1 MSNIKVIDVNEEVK
15 EDKTEEVIEEQTE
28 RVEDKPE
35 EDKPEED
42 KTEDIVVEEDKTEQE
57 KPKPKVKAKPKA
69 SDRVDC
75 NTCGKNLSYKNYR
88 YRHEKICSAEPK
100 QVKPQA
106 KPKAKVK
113 MMPKPK
119 FSEVVYEEE
128 EEIEEQPPQQKQVIK
143 QPPKQ
148 QQNPIYDVTNHYQL
162 LQKQFMQQK
171 QEKYNNLCQNIFST
185 KIKKR

>member
-1 MSNIKVIDVNEEVK
+1 MSNIKVIDVNDVEKK
-15 EDKTEEVIEEQTE
+15 EDKTEEV
-28 RVEDKPE
+28 VEDKPE
-35 EDKPEED
+35 EVIEDKPEE
-42 KTEDIVVEEDKTEQE
+42 VVEEQIEEDKPEEVVEEE

-100 QVKPQA
+100 PVKAQA

-119 FSEVVYEEE
+119 FNEVVYQ
-128 EEIEEQPPQQKQVIK
+128 EEIEDQPPQPKQVIK

-148 QQNPIYDVTNHYQL
+148 QNPIYDITNHYQL
-162 LQKQFMQQK
+162 LQQQFMQQK

>member
-1 MSNIKVIDVNEEVK
+1 MSNIKIVDVNEEVK

-28 RVEDKPE
+28 GVEDKPE

-42 KTEDIVVEEDKTEQE
+42 KPEEIVEDKTEDIVVEE

-100 QVKPQA
+100 PVKAQA

-119 FSEVVYEEE
+119 FNEVVYQE
-128 EEIEEQPPQQKQVIK
+128 EEIEEQPLQTKQVIK
-143 QPPKQ
+143 QPSK
-148 QQNPIYDVTNHYQL
+148 QQNPIYDITNHYQL
-162 LQKQFMQQK
+162 LQQQFMQQK
-171 QEKYNNLCQNIFST
+171 QEKYNNLCQNMFST

>member
-15 EDKTEEVIEEQTE
+15 EDKTEEVIEEQIE
-28 RVEDKPE
+28 EVEDKPEEVVEDKPE
-35 EDKPEED
+35 EDKTQE
-42 KTEDIVVEEDKTEQE
+42 VE
-57 KPKPKVKAKPKA
+57 KPNPKVKAKPKA

-100 QVKPQA
+100 PVKAQA

-128 EEIEEQPPQQKQVIK
+128 IEEQPPQPKQVIK
-143 QPPKQ
+143 QPTK
-148 QQNPIYDVTNHYQL
+148 QQNPIYDITNHYQL
-162 LQKQFMQQK
+162 LQQQFMQQK
-171 QEKYNNLCQNIFST
+171 QEKYNNLCQNMFST